1 MENIKGPVRGAYQI
15 KELTI
20 MDFGQKNFVDLGNHV
35 QSIIMKESL
44 YQPYVTLKLVVED
57 SAALHEQMPMIG
69 EEMIFFSWTDGPG
82 VSTGNPARVFRK
94 LFYVYKVSQLKD
106 VKPTAQT
113 YTIHA
118 ATPEY
123 FQSKKTKVYGGWNQT
138 PISRIATD
146 VYEGW
151 ISQPLSKRFKGYE
164 KELQVEETKG
174 SLNFCCP
181 GWTPHD
187 TLEWLATKAI
197 SLERGSKGAFYFFWE
212 SMHGSYFKSI
222 ETILQKTNEFQE
234 TDMQQ
239 EVPQMHLVP
248 AGVGNPGEDGPQ
260 NAYEQ
265 MIPDEYGFPQLFD
278 SVSKLE
284 NGMIANRVVGLD
296 YIHHAVLNYD
306 YFYDKQGKQQGHA
319 YARNLMNSSVSFL
332 NPDPD
337 ADQRQGKFPKVQV
350 KAISGSHDDAPV
362 NALGGEGFSTMH
374 RTSQLEQI
382 RQLQMEAIVPYNAEY
397 ETGSLC
403 YVFIPSKAG
412 SMDTSLN
419 GLTSGKYL
427 ITGMDHL
434 LIGGLYKLKVRL
446 VKESLLQNIDEALNL
461 TTDEEENVSPFT
473 GNPVAGGVAVKQ
485 EKRTSQSNPGLD
497 PLDEDVYKQVTFH
510 ELDPPNVG
518 PSS

>member
-1 MENIKGPVRGAYQI
+1 MENIKGPVRGAYEI
-15 KELTI
+15 KELVI
-20 MDFGQKNFVDLGNHV
+20 MDFGQKNFIDLGNHV

-44 YQPYVTLKLVVED
+44 YQPYVTLNIVVED

-82 VSTGNPARVFRK
+82 ISSGNPARVFRK
-94 LFYVYKVSQLKD
+94 IFYVHKVTRLKD

-113 YTIHA
+113 YTISA

-123 FQSKKTKVYGGWNQT
+123 FQSCKTKVYGGWNKE
-138 PISRIATD
+138 PISSIVKQ
-146 VYEGW
+146 VYDGW
-151 ISQPLSKRFKGYE
+151 IKQPLEDKFKGYS
-164 KELQVEETKG
+164 KEIQVEETKG
-174 SLNFCCP
+174 SLDFCAP
-181 GWTPHD
+181 GWRPLE
-187 TLEWLATKAI
+187 TLEWLATKAV
-197 SLERGSKGAFYFFWE
+197 SLTRGSHGAFYFCWE
-212 SMHGSYFKSI
+212 TMHGLYFKSI
-222 ETILQKTNEFQE
+222 ETILQNTNEFQE
-234 TDMQQ
+234 TEIQA
-239 EVPQMHLVP
+239 EIPQMHLVP
-248 AGVGNPGEDGPQ
+248 PSIDGSASDGPKHQ
-260 NAYEQ
+260 YEQ

-296 YIHHAVLNYD
+296 YIHHSVLNYD
-306 YFYDKQGKQQGHA
+306 YFYDKQGKTQGHA

-332 NPDPD
+332 NPDGD
-337 ADQRQGKFPKVQV
+337 ADQRQGKFPKVVV

-362 NALGGEGFSTMH
+362 NSLSGEGFSSMH

-412 SMDTSLN
+412 GMDTSLN

-434 LIGGLYKLKVRL
+434 LIGGLYKLKVKL

-461 TTDEEENVSPFT
+461 TTDEEENVSPWT
-473 GNPVAGGVAVKQ
+473 GNPVAGGVAVKS
-485 EKRTSQSNPGLD
+485 EKRTSQSNPSLD
-497 PLDEDVYKQVTFH
+497 PLDEEVYKQVTFH
-510 ELDPPNVG
+510 EQVPPKVG

>member
-1 MENIKGPVRGAYQI
+1 MENIKGPVRGAYEI
-15 KELTI
+15 KELVI
-20 MDFGQKNFVDLGNHV
+20 MDFAQKHFIDLGNHV
-35 QSIIMKESL
+35 QSIIMKESI
-44 YQPYVTLKLVVED
+44 YQPWITLQIILED
-57 SAALHEQMPMIG
+57 STALHEQMPMIG

-82 VSTGNPARVFRK
+82 VSTGNPARTFRK
-94 LFYVYKVSQLKD
+94 VFYVTKVASLKD

-113 YTIHA
+113 YRIHA
-118 ATPEY
+118 TTPEY

-138 PISRIATD
+138 PISQIAQD
-146 VYEGW
+146 VYSNW
-151 ISQPLSKRFKGYE
+151 ISRPLSKKFVGYE
-164 KELQVEETKG
+164 KEMKIEETKG

-181 GWTPHD
+181 GWQPLE
-187 TLEWLATKAI
+187 TLEWLATKSV
-197 SLERGSKGAFYFFWE
+197 SLERGSHGALYFCWE
-212 SMHGSYFKSI
+212 SMHGMYFKSI
-222 ETILQKTNEFQE
+222 ETILQKTNDFAE

-239 EVPQMHLVP
+239 EIPQMHLVP
-248 AGVGNPGEDGPQ
+248 PSIDGSGGDGPQ
-260 NAYEQ
+260 HQYEQ

-296 YIHHAVLNYD
+296 YIHHAVMNYD

-332 NPDPD
+332 NPDAD

-362 NALGGEGFSTMH
+362 NSLAGEGYSAMH

-382 RQLQMEAIVPYNAEY
+382 RQLQMEAVVPYNAEY

-403 YVFIPSKAG
+403 YVFIPSKSG
-412 SMDTSLN
+412 GMDTSLN

-434 LIGGLYKLKVRL
+434 LVGGLYKLKVRL

-461 TTDEEENVSPFT
+461 TTDEAENVSPWT
-473 GNPVAGGVAVKQ
+473 GNPVAGGVAVKA
-485 EKRTSQSNPGLD
+485 EKRTSQSNPSLD
-497 PLDEDVYKQVTFH
+497 PLDEETYKQVTFH
-510 ELDPPNVG
+510 ELVPPNVG